1 MAVFIFPFFVL
12 SCIKLRQR
20 QKVALCGV
28 FSLGAITLAISLAR
42 FTVFFTSTSNTFNL
56 DDTDASRSLI
66 LVILGIK
73 LTNSR
78 FMVHS

>member
-1 MAVFIFPFFVL
+1 
-12 SCIKLRQR
+12 
-20 QKVALCGV
+20 V

-56 DDTDASRSLI
+56 DDTNASRSLL
-66 LVILGIK
+66 LVILGTK